1 MYYPNMYPE
10 VLEAIHGYFED
21 NPHVEQDCLLY
32 LVNLRD
38 NWSRVAE
45 LSSHAS
51 DILEDKGLCRNCGVQ
66 MITETRKEYHPELVG
81 RTDYPFETVTY
92 TYCPVCDLGDEG

>member
-10 VLEAIHGYFED
+10 LLEAIHTTFVDE
-21 NPHVEQDCLLY
+21 PHVELDCLLY
-32 LVNLRD
+32 LTNLRD

-51 DILEDKGLCRNCGVQ
+51 DMLEDKGLCPTCGTQ
-66 MITETRKEYHPELVG
+66 MVTETRKEYHPELVG
-81 RTDYPFETVTY
+81 RTDYPFETVTT